1 MLSPWDA
8 RTPTRT
14 GVASREVGSAV
25 KNLRQLDIEA
35 IAGVTAAVVALVLHL
50 LHVADTDVL
59 LAIVL
64 VILALIL
71 IRDLRREDRER
82 DLTTA
87 ATRSYELLREVRADV
102 APHEA
107 VLVGPAQLGEESR
120 RFCAEARGEMT
131 WFNVCLLMFEPEWLF
146 DALLRP
152 AVENPLVTGIQ
163 FVLDASERDRWE
175 EVVAPRIAR
184 CHGAEKVAPPR
195 YTTLDEPVSCIFAA
209 RRTGENADVLL
220 SFWGEPFMARAP
232 GRDVPRYI
240 FRVSGDSEL
249 TVRLRELERG
259 YRLG

>member
-1 MLSPWDA
+1 M
-8 RTPTRT
+8 
-14 GVASREVGSAV
+14 
-25 KNLRQLDIEA
+25 KNLRQLDVEA
-35 IAGVTAAVVALVLHL
+35 VAGVTAAVVALVLHL
-50 LHVADTDVL
+50 LHVADEGVL

-82 DLTTA
+82 DLTAA
-87 ATRSYELLREVRADV
+87 ATRSHELLREVRDAV
-102 APHEA
+102 APPEA
-107 VLVGPAQLGEESR
+107 VLIGPAHLQEESR

-152 AVENPLVTGIQ
+152 AVENPQVTGIQ
-163 FVLDASERDRWE
+163 FVLDERERERWE
-175 EVVAPRIAR
+175 RVVAPRVAR

-195 YTTLDEPVSCIFAA
+195 YTRLEEPVSCIFAA
-209 RRTGENADVLL
+209 RESGTSADALL

-240 FRVSGDSEL
+240 FRVSRDSEL